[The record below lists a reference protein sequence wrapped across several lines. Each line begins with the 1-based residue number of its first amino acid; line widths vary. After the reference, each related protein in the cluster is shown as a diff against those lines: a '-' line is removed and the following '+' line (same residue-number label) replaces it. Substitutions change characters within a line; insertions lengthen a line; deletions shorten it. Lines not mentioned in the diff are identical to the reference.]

1 MKFTKI
7 IANPPFG
14 KIGVDI
20 TNIIMNE
27 IPHQDIVILGTREM
41 LLKHCD
47 KLALKYCYIENYMLN
62 PITKC
67 KWVRQMILLGYKGS
81 CNVLPATYYGSK
93 SEVKP
98 NEIRFAFSEVFRGKS
113 RTLFD
118 TLLTRNRKT
127 SMMIS
132 LSDEDYEYLKEHWV
146 EMDYVERFWW
156 MHDHGLYN
164 RFVPIQEENN

>member
-1 MKFTKI
+1 MEFTKI

-20 TNIIMNE
+20 TNIIMDE
-27 IPHQDIVILGTREM
+27 IPHEDIVILGTRAM
-41 LLKHCD
+41 LCKHNER
-47 KLALKYCYIENYMLN
+47 LELEYVYIEEHILD
-62 PITKC
+62 PATEC
-67 KWVRQMILLGYKGS
+67 KWVKQIILLGYKGR
-81 CNVLPATYYGSK
+81 CKVVPATYYRSS

-98 NEIRFAFSEVFRGKS
+98 NEIRFAFSEAFRGKS
-113 RTLFD
+113 RMLFE
-118 TLLTRNRKT
+118 TLLTRNRET

-132 LSDEDYEYLKEHWV
+132 LSDEDYEYLKEHWT

-156 MHDHGLYN
+156 MHDHGLYS